1 MTIEEQISNVDK
13 LQKQIVGLIYELAA
27 RMTPEVMAELNM
39 KLIDA
44 EADGDESSIAQLL
57 GTAYFREDLQDLARA
72 IAQL

>member
-27 RMTPEVMAELNM
+27 RMTPEVMAALEV
-39 KLIDA
+39 KLIAA
-44 EADGDESSIAQLL
+44 EAAGDESSVAELL
-57 GTAYFREDLQDLARA
+57 GTAYFKEDLQDLTRT